1 MLPPKKGD
9 LSLAKN
15 WRGIYLLDI
24 VSKILPNV
32 MVKRMQVLMEQVGFC
47 MQT

>member
-1 MLPPKKGD
+1 MKSN

-24 VSKILPNV
+24 GSKILSNL
-32 MVKRMQVLMEQVGFC
+32 MVKRMQVLME
-47 MQT
+47 